1 MLPRATAQK
10 SEECDL
16 ARMERRGDPLIGE
29 RLRTA
34 RGNVA
39 ISQERLGEEAGVGRS
54 TIAGIEAAT
63 RPAGRQTLM
72 KLASFFNVPVDY
84 FTSRDELLAQALWVL
99 GRLPRDELEALVQL
113 MTARA
118 TRDRLPPDRM
128 T

>member
-1 MLPRATAQK
+1 
-10 SEECDL
+10 
-16 ARMERRGDPLIGE
+16 MEKRGDPIVGE

-39 ISQERLGEEAGVGRS
+39 LSQERLGEEAGVARS

-72 KLASFFNVPVDY
+72 KLASYFNVPMDY

-113 MTARA
+113 LAARA
-118 TRDRLPPDRM
+118 TRDRLPPERL